1 MSLTDDLANLAAQ
14 TFAMLP
20 EDIREVMEQTGISLS
35 NSGIVDRAL
44 NVGDPI
50 PSFVLPNAIGQ
61 SIDIHD
67 VLKAGPVVLSFYRG
81 GWCPYCNLELRAL
94 QQFLPQFQ
102 DYGATLVAIS
112 PQTPDNSLST
122 VEKDELS
129 FEVLS
134 DVGNQVTR
142 KFGLVYIVPEVLR
155 PIYQQFGIDLL
166 LANGDETFELP
177 IPATYVVKPDGTIAD
192 AFINP
197 DYTQRQDPEDIL
209 TVLQNLKVVA

>member
-20 EDIREVMEQTGISLS
+20 EDIREVIEQTGISLS

>member
-166 LANGDETFELP
+166 LANGNETFELP